1 MQFSAITPMLYPV
14 VPNPESR
21 FHRVAAV
28 LASLTVVALASAGGY
43 LGTSFELQQ
52 QTQQL
57 LIDAALRR
65 ELLRSEIERH
75 RLLPTTLAR
84 NPQLAEAVAED
95 TTPAAK
101 QRVVAMLNAD
111 FEELARA
118 DGAATLYLV
127 DSRGITLAA
136 SNSRLP
142 TSFIGQDY
150 SFRPYFRDAMR
161 LGVGELFAQGTVS
174 GVAGLY
180 LAQRLRD
187 GAGVV
192 VTKVEFTALEKT
204 WRIDKEETL
213 VTDRRGTV
221 LLTSDPGRRFSQFPA
236 TATTGKDWIA
246 AELPATYQDW
256 RIVLRRD
263 VRAATL
269 TSRLVGAALGGL
281 LGALIA
287 AAAFLTLANRRRRE
301 RQRAELERLVAS
313 RTADLESANLRLLR
327 EIEERTRS
335 EATVQSLRENLTQA
349 NRLAILG
356 QISAGVAHEIN
367 QPTAAIR
374 MYVDN
379 ARRLFERGDPA
390 KAFETLAVIESLTA
404 RIGLITEELREFSR
418 RSPATRERVR
428 IRDVIDGSQ
437 LLLAQ
442 SLDMKQI
449 PLERPDAPEPQ
460 CAYANRTRLEQVLV
474 NLIQNAMDAL
484 AATAQPRIVIETG
497 EDAGFVWIRVSDNGP
512 GVPAERRGD
521 LFAPFSSSKP
531 LGLGLGLVISR
542 DLVSDFGGSL
552 ELAPS
557 ALGGATF
564 LARVPAWRD

>member
-1 MQFSAITPMLYPV
+1 MLCPV

-21 FHRVAAV
+21 FRRVAAA
-28 LASLTVVALASAGGY
+28 LAILTVVALASAGGY

-57 LIDAALRR
+57 LIDAALRQ

-84 NPQLAEAVAED
+84 NPQLAEAVARD
-95 TTPAAK
+95 TTPAAR
-101 QRVVAMLNAD
+101 QRVVALLNAD

-127 DSRGITLAA
+127 DARGITLAA

-150 SFRPYFRDAMR
+150 SFRSYFRDAMR

-192 VTKVEFTALEKT
+192 VAKVEFTALEKT
-204 WRIDKEETL
+204 WRIDKEETW

-236 TATTGKDWIA
+236 MATSSDNWIA

-256 RIVLRRD
+256 RLVLRRD
-263 VRAATL
+263 VGAATL

-281 LGALIA
+281 LGVLIA
-287 AAAFLTLANRRRRE
+287 AAAFSALANRRRRQ

-313 RTADLESANLRLLR
+313 RTADLENANLRLLR

-335 EATVQSLRENLTQA
+335 EATVQTLRENLTQA

-379 ARRLFERGDPA
+379 ARKLFERGDPV
-390 KAFETLAVIESLTA
+390 KALETLANIESLTA

-418 RSPATRERVR
+418 RSPATREQVR

-460 CAYANRTRLEQVLV
+460 RAYANRTRLEQVLV
-474 NLIQNAMDAL
+474 NLIQNAVDAL
-484 AATAQPRIVIETG
+484 AETAKPRIVIETG
-497 EDAGFVWIRVSDNGP
+497 EDEGFVWIRVSDNGP
-512 GVPAERRGD
+512 GIPAERRGD